1 MVRID
6 KNQKLVLNT
15 LEKERLNGAIKW
27 GKPIFDKYYKEGEP
41 DEYRLFH
48 AEEMVEII
56 KGAKVCNQTRREYI
70 NVIIDYMYHFTSQ
83 KERFKREIVPIYM
96 KYLNSLKIDDIKDT

>member
-1 MVRID
+1 MVRFD
-6 KNQKLVLNT
+6 KNQTLTLNT
-15 LEKERLNGAIKW
+15 TERKRLNASITL

-48 AEEMVEII
+48 ADEMVELF
-56 KGAKVCNQTRREYI
+56 KEAKVCNQTRREYI

-96 KYLNSLKIDDIKDT
+96 KYLNSLKIDDVKDT

>member
-1 MVRID
+1 MVRFD
-6 KNQKLVLNT
+6 KNQRLVLNT
-15 LEKERLNGAIKW
+15 LEKERLNGAIKL

-48 AEEMVEII
+48 SEEMIELI
-56 KGAKVCNQTRREYI
+56 KTSKVCNQTRREYI

-96 KYLNSLKIDDIKDT
+96 RYLNSLKIDEVKD